1 MQSIMKEILT
11 VTELTEKIRDLLE
24 SGFDV
29 VQVEGE
35 VSNLRRP
42 GSGHIYFT
50 LKDDKSSIRAVLFR
64 PRFPSFRRAG
74 AAPLPAFELEE
85 GMRIVCS
92 GRLGVYQARGEYQL
106 IVERVEPQGLGALQ
120 KAFEQ
125 LKARLAAEGLF
136 DAGKKKPIPFLPARI
151 GVVTSP
157 TGAVIRDILTVTR
170 RRFSSVDI
178 LVAPVRVQGPEAPRE
193 IAAALRLLQAENI
206 DVIIVAR
213 GGGSL
218 EDLAPFNDEAVARAI
233 FDCPVPVISAV
244 GHETDFTIAD
254 FVADLRAPTPSA
266 AAELAVP
273 SRLELAGLLKTL
285 RRRLELADRRRRQ
298 TFADRLAFFRERLR
312 DPKRRIAEI
321 RIALDGSLE
330 RMRRLAGRCLETS
343 RRNLGEADLRLR
355 HRHPAGRIGDGRIAL
370 EHQKRN
376 MVSEILRA
384 LERSRNTT
392 DGLSALLQS
401 LSPLAI
407 LNRGY
412 AVARTVPEG
421 RILRRPG
428 DAGVGSEVDVRLAEG
443 GLRATVKELYEES
456 DHGQGKV

>member
-1 MQSIMKEILT
+1 MKEILT

-64 PRFPSFRRAG
+64 PRFPSFRRVG
-74 AAPLPAFELEE
+74 GTAPLPAFELEE

-193 IAAALRLLQAENI
+193 IAAALRLLQAVENI

-233 FDCPVPVISAV
+233 FACPVPVISAV

-298 TFADRLAFFRERLR
+298 TFADRLDFFRERLR

-343 RRNLGEADLRLR
+343 RRNLGEAELRLR
-355 HRHPAGRIGDGRIAL
+355 HRHPAGRIGEGRIAL

-376 MVSEILRA
+376 VVSGILRA
-384 LERSRNTT
+384 LERGRNTA

-428 DAGVGSEVDVRLAEG
+428 DAGVGSDVDVRLAEG